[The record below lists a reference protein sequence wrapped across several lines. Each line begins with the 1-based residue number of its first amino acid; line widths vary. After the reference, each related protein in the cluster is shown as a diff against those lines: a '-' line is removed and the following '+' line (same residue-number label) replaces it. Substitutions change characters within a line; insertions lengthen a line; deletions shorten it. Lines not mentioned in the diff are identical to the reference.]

1 MKLSFSIITRILN
14 TRRDDSERNQKV
26 GGNMTKA
33 KIVEKVYKNV
43 ALSMNESEDIVEQVI
58 EVNKTVL
65 EGVEN
70 PAICN
75 NPLF

>member
-1 MKLSFSIITRILN
+1 
-14 TRRDDSERNQKV
+14 
-26 GGNMTKA
+26 MTKA